1 MSVIEFEGRKPKI
14 HESVFLAPGSWV
26 IGDVTLEEGVNV
38 WTGAI
43 IRGDDDSVII
53 KKNSTVLENCIVEAP
68 TGNPIVIGSET
79 LVSHG
84 ATIHGAKIGAK
95 CLIGVGAIVLDGS
108 VIGDGCIIAAGAVC
122 SSSTQLPDNQLAL
135 GLPAKP
141 LREISDKD
149 RELYLKELARTCA
162 KSQKY
167 KAMYEK
173 KLSNV

>member
-1 MSVIEFEGRKPKI
+1 MSVIEFEGKKPKI

-43 IRGDDDSVII
+43 IRGDDDAVII
-53 KKNSTVLENCIVEAP
+53 NKNCTILENCIIEAP
-68 TGNPIVIGSET
+68 TGNPIIIGSDT

-84 ATIHGAKIGAK
+84 ATVHGAKIGSK

-108 VIGDGCIIAAGAVC
+108 IIGNGCIVAAGAVC
-122 SSSTQLPDNQLAL
+122 SPRTQLTDNQLAL

-141 LREISDKD
+141 IREIGDKD
-149 RELYLKELARTCA
+149 REMYLRELSRTGE
-162 KSQKY
+162 KSKKY

-173 KLSNV
+173 K